1 MGIQAV
7 KHADRQLHSG
17 PSNVLLWQVKEK
29 FKAHGSVME
38 CPIWCTEA
46 NSGRGRLQGG
56 PQATRL
62 GIPKNYQTS
71 CKTASS
77 VVSYATFNLY
87 FKAKSCTAI
96 HMHEC
101 CQPCRR
107 LLKRAIDKNDQ
118 LWQHWS
124 CSLLDQLM
132 EWLLGYTCTGN
143 CSQEHDQTT

>member
-1 MGIQAV
+1 MIDNYTPATQT
-7 KHADRQLHSG
+7 
-17 PSNVLLWQVKEK
+17 
-29 FKAHGSVME
+29 
-38 CPIWCTEA
+38 CY
-46 NSGRGRLQGG
+46 SGRSRRNSKHMAAIWNALSDVLKHTQGG
-56 PQATRL
+56 VAFRVALRQHVL
-62 GIPKNYQTS
+62 ESQKNYQTS

-101 CQPCRR
+101 CQPCWR